1 MLTGRL
7 LSVMMMMTWCVV
19 LLKRHSS
26 TVSLLPKGAKAEGR
40 RIRRGKLRRA
50 KAEALKRGLVA
61 QFKLNCEKKRKSRL
75 RRTLVWSHGACLVSA
90 VVADVAGQAATVA
103 MEQTK
108 ERKGRLAPSSL
119 SGHNHGGFDGWAV
132 HEARSPQA
140 TSPLRAAGN
149 AVLAGRRIARER
161 WQPEAPPSEPRSLK
175 VDFFLANAFHI
186 TQ

>member
-1 MLTGRL
+1 MGDPSDPGPIHPQYPSVERGTPLPMSGGITLT
-7 LSVMMMMTWCVV
+7 SVA
-19 LLKRHSS
+19 SS
-26 TVSLLPKGAKAEGR
+26 T
-40 RIRRGKLRRA
+40 I
-50 KAEALKRGLVA
+50 
-61 QFKLNCEKKRKSRL
+61 KLNCEKKRKSRL
-75 RRTLVWSHGACLVSA
+75 RRTLVCSHGACLVSA

-108 ERKGRLAPSSL
+108 QRKGRLAPSSL

-161 WQPEAPPSEPRSLK
+161 WQTEAPPSEPRSLK